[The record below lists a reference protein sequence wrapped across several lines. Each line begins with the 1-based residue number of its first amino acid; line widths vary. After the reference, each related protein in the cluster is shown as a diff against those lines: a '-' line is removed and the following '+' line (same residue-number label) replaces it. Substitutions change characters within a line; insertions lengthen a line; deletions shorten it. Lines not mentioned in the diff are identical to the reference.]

1 MDLTQADISHF
12 DFRDVIRI
20 DMDGGVPT
28 YWTVHKIIDY
38 KPGKDVLTKVELV
51 EWKYGFDAFGKPN
64 KLNATNYG
72 FLPDNGGKP
81 AGGKG
86 SITGPNG
93 DFVVHSNG
101 DTFLPDD
108 SIVLSTSVK
117 AKSNLTV
124 DILKSVPKL
133 PNFKTKFNDR
143 ALEINNDNGVTNNP
157 AIYDPAQ
164 ANNVKRNAV
173 AFGSGLEANGSQVVL
188 GKYNS
193 PNASDTFQV
202 GAGYVDSIT
211 GKFERLNA
219 ISISKNGEFCIY
231 GGEVVADFKTGDVTL
246 TGDVYYT
253 DNDGRKK
260 KVYLK
265 EKIENNY

>member
-1 MDLTQADISHF
+1 M
-12 DFRDVIRI
+12 
-20 DMDGGVPT
+20 
-28 YWTVHKIIDY
+28 KIISFY
-38 KPGKDVLTKVELV
+38 ITLAFLV
-51 EWKYGFDAFGKPN
+51 PSVFGQHV
-64 KLNATNYG
+64 
-72 FLPDNGGKP
+72 D
-81 AGGKG
+81 
-86 SITGPNG
+86 
-93 DFVVHSNG
+93 G
-101 DTFLPDD
+101 DTFLPDN
-108 SIVLSTSVK
+108 SIVLSTAVK

-143 ALEINNDNGVTNNP
+143 ALEINNDNGITNNP
-157 AIYDPAQ
+157 AIYDPSQ

-219 ISISKNGEFCIY
+219 ISVSKNGEFCIY
-231 GGEVVADFKTGDVTL
+231 GGEVVADFKTGDITL